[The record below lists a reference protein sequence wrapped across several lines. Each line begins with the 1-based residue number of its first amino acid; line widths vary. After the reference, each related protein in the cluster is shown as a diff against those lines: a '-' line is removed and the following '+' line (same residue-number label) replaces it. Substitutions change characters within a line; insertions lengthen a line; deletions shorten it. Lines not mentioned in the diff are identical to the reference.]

1 MNLHLDY
8 TTAYKAWNSINSSK
22 LSDLKRALFK
32 AAYRYATI
40 RAEWQFMGMDE
51 QTEADAGRTA
61 AHNHFIDCC
70 NILSR
75 QQTALGEDNRW
86 RSDIGIER
94 KLIGDFACY
103 VNCFIGINNR

>member
-1 MNLHLDY
+1 MSLNY
-8 TTAYKAWNSINSSK
+8 TIAYKAYNNINNSK
-22 LSDLKRALFK
+22 LIKSKRDLFK

-40 RAEWQFMGMDE
+40 RAEWQFMTTEE
-51 QTEADAGRTA
+51 QVEADAGRTA

-75 QQTALGEDNRW
+75 NQKHVNEDNSW
-86 RSDIGIER
+86 RSEIGMDR

-103 VNCFIGINNR
+103 VNCFISIHNR

>member
-1 MNLHLDY
+1 MSLNY
-8 TTAYKAWNSINSSK
+8 TTAFKAYNNINNSILIKSK
-22 LSDLKRALFK
+22 RELFK

-40 RAEWQFMGMDE
+40 RGEWQFMTQEE
-51 QTEADAGRTA
+51 QAEANTGRTA

-75 QQTALGEDNRW
+75 NQNAVNEDNSW
-86 RSDIGIER
+86 RSEIGLDR